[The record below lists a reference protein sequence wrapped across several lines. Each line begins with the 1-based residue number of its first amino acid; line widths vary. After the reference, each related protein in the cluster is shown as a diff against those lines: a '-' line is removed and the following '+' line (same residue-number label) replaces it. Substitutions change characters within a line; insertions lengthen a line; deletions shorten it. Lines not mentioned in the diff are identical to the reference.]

1 MSVFKTVWR
10 FAKYP
15 VLIAIGGVL
24 GFVATGGYVFY
35 TYQRDYDRS
44 LALPFAAPE
53 DAQHRSM
60 FGTPSEA
67 KVAEWKASAQKAG
80 PCVADAVVAL
90 RQGETNFIV
99 CDAVVPHLRWI
110 LRDDTPKTLS
120 VEGLMGETKTLLSS
134 ARDLPT
140 QYRLRGLGSEFW
152 AVDVITKDGMGAT
165 KGFFPVEFYQWNS
178 APSAASLGL
187 DQAPDERAKMIEC
200 SSLNR
205 SCTVDYTVLFC
216 DKAGVTERV
225 LSVVF
230 AAKDS
235 DPKLV
240 MKDLMPVAHAVAIDF
255 KTKARDIT
263 CTAR

>member
-1 MSVFKTVWR
+1 MSVFKTIWR

-35 TYQRDYDRS
+35 TYQRDYDR
-44 LALPFAAPE
+44 AMELPFAAPE
-53 DAQHRSM
+53 DARHLSL
-60 FGTPSEA
+60 FGAPSEA

-90 RQGETNFIV
+90 RRGETNLNV
-99 CDAVVPHLRWI
+99 CDAVVHHLRWI
-110 LRDDTPKTLS
+110 LRDDTPKTS
-120 VEGLMGETKTLLSS
+120 SFDGLMGETKTLLSS
-134 ARDLPT
+134 AKNLPT
-140 QYRLRGLGSEFW
+140 QYHLRGLGSEFW
-152 AVDVITKDGMGAT
+152 AVDVIAKDGMGAT
-165 KGFFPVEFYQWNS
+165 KGFFSVEFYQWNS
-178 APSAASLGL
+178 ARSAASLGL

-216 DKAGVTERV
+216 DETGVMRRT
-225 LSVVF
+225 LSVIL

-235 DPKLV
+235 DPKLL

-255 KTKARDIT
+255 KTKARNIT

>member
-1 MSVFKTVWR
+1 MSVFKSIWR

-35 TYQRDYDRS
+35 IGQRDYDRAM
-44 LALPFAAPE
+44 ALPFAEPE
-53 DAQHRSM
+53 EAQHLSL
-60 FGTPSEA
+60 FGIPSEA
-67 KVAEWKASAQKAG
+67 KVAEWKAFAQKAG

-90 RQGETNFIV
+90 RQGKTDLSV
-99 CDAVVPHLRWI
+99 CEAMAPHLWWI

-120 VEGLMGETKTLLSS
+120 VDGLMGETKRQFLNS
-134 ARDLPT
+134 RNLPT
-140 QYRLRGLGSEFW
+140 QYHLRGLGSEFW
-152 AVDVITKDGMGAT
+152 AVDVIAKSGMGAT
-165 KGFFPVEFYQWNS
+165 KGFSPVEFYQWNS
-178 APSAASLGL
+178 ARSAASLGL
-187 DQAPDERAKMIEC
+187 DQTPDERAKMIEC

-205 SCTVDYTVLFC
+205 SCKVDYTVLFC
-216 DKAGVTERV
+216 DNTGVMRRT
-225 LSVVF
+225 LSVIF
-230 AAKDS
+230 AAEDS

-255 KTKARDIT
+255 KTKARNIT